1 MKIKIYSL
9 LLAFG
14 LSAAIFATAD
24 RVLAALGE
32 STDSVKAD
40 REALSTVRNAVTVR
54 NGYAVHEIESDS
66 TAVREYVSP
75 SGIIFAIAWNGLV
88 HPELT
93 HLLGS
98 YASEYQRALKQTP
111 RQPDRR
117 RLQVKSDGVVVEK
130 WGHMRN
136 LQGRA
141 YVPALIPP
149 GVSVDEIE

>member
-1 MKIKIYSL
+1 MKIGIYSL
-9 LLAFG
+9 LFVFG
-14 LSAAIFATAD
+14 LSAAIFATAY
-24 RVLAALGE
+24 RTQAMLGE
-32 STDSVKAD
+32 STDSVKSD
-40 REALSTVRNAVTVR
+40 REALSAEWSAITVR
-54 NGYAVHEIESDS
+54 NGYTVHEIESDS
-66 TAVREYVSP
+66 TTVREYVSP
-75 SGIIFAIAWNGLV
+75 SGVVFAIAWNGLV
-88 HPELT
+88 HPDLT

-117 RLQVKSDGVVVEK
+117 RLRVKSDGVVVEK

-141 YVPALIPP
+141 YLPALIPP